1 MYSKRYFNINKYCAL
16 AFVVFAVLSGISDN
30 YKANS
35 IASINKDF
43 PYLLKINQ
51 FLVQNTSIIRAHL
64 LINKYEDYSVYVQ
77 SIINSKDISYY
88 AIAGLSYSL
97 LIFIIFYTNNKLLQN
112 NIWRK
117 AVF

>member
-16 AFVVFAVLSGISDN
+16 AFMVFAVLSGISDN
-30 YKANS
+30 YKTNS

-51 FLVQNTSIIRAHL
+51 FLVQNTRIIRARF
-64 LINKYEDYSVYVQ
+64 LINKYEDYSTYVQ
-77 SIINSKDISYY
+77 SIINTKDIAYY
-88 AIAGLSYSL
+88 AIIGVSYSL